1 MPNTTNHNVPLPTV
15 GASADT
21 WGGENNNAHQAWD
34 TLTSGA
40 QNTILG
46 RIASGAGPMTQL
58 TSAQA
63 TSALTAFVGDSGA
76 GGTKGLV
83 PAPAAGDAAAG
94 KVLTAA
100 GVWASVSKI
109 KAMGRFNGSTGA
121 TVVAT
126 AVSVS
131 RIGAGL
137 YDVTLSPA
145 LADTNYIIDTTVETA
160 FTSVF
165 EAQISLKTTSTFRVS
180 INRFVPGSNT
190 IAAIDP
196 DFLNL
201 SILTV

>member
-46 RIASGAGPMTQL
+46 RVASGSGPMTQL

-63 TSALTAFVGDSGA
+63 TSALTAVVGDSGL
-76 GGTKGLV
+76 GGTKGVV

-100 GVWASVSKI
+100 GTWGFSSGRAI
-109 KAMGRFNGSTGA
+109 GRFNGPAGTA
-121 TVVAT
+121 VVARG
-126 AVSVS
+126 VSLS
-131 RIGAGL
+131 RTGVGA
-137 YDVTLSPA
+137 YNVTLSPA
-145 LADTNYIIDTTVETA
+145 MADTNYIIQMIPESTGTGEAVGFRITSKTASSFTMET
-160 FTSVF
+160 
-165 EAQISLKTTSTFRVS
+165 
-180 INRFVPGSNT
+180 FVLGATPYDPPFF
-190 IAAIDP
+190 AIV
-196 DFLNL
+196 
-201 SILTV
+201 ILTV